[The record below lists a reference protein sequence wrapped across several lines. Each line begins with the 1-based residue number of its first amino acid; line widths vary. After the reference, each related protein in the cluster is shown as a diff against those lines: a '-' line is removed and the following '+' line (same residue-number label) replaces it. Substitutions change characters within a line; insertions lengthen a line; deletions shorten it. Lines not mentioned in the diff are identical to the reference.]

1 MLMGGE
7 CIRTFVLVLTLLS
20 AGVSAQTVIVVDQE
34 GEPIEGVLLQWT
46 CLDTG
51 SKEVFT
57 TVIEGFDWPER
68 ECANVEAVLSAFG
81 FESDTVQVRRP
92 AGRSS
97 TVTLRLRPLRVG
109 LSSAEVEETSD
120 TPLAFMNSL

>member
-1 MLMGGE
+1 M
-7 CIRTFVLVLTLLS
+7 V
-20 AGVSAQTVIVVDQE
+20 VVDQE
-34 GEPIEGVLLQWT
+34 GEPIGGALLQWT
-46 CLDTG
+46 CSDTG

-57 TVIEGFDWPER
+57 SDIEGFDWPEG

-109 LSSAEVEETSD
+109 LSSAEV
-120 TPLAFMNSL
+120 